1 MTNNELNTRE
11 FAISLAQRAGELL
24 LEYLRRGLSD
34 DAIRT
39 KTGHF
44 DIVTE
49 ADVASERLITAALQE
64 AFPAHAIH
72 AEESAG
78 GGLPAADWW
87 WAVDPIDGTT
97 NYAHG
102 LPIFGVNLALV
113 HGEDPVLGVTHDPS
127 AGRTYWAEAGAGAW
141 VRVAGQDARLH
152 VSATAEISRAL
163 LSTGFVSG
171 RRVNTAQ
178 KHAEF
183 AALDLRSQS
192 VRRFGSAAM
201 AMAWVASGHLEAY
214 WEQYLKPWDWFPGW
228 LLIKEAGGFVSDYAG
243 RPSRMLDTEMI
254 ASNGLPGIH
263 GVIME
268 AIAAARARTNIRT
281 MER

>member
-1 MTNNELNTRE
+1 MTNSELNTRE

-78 GGLPAADWW
+78 GGLP
-87 WAVDPIDGTT
+87 
-97 NYAHG
+97 
-102 LPIFGVNLALV
+102 
-113 HGEDPVLGVTHDPS
+113 VLGVTHDPS
-127 AGRTYWAEAGAGAW
+127 ASRTYWAEAGAGAW

-243 RPSRMLDTEMI
+243 RPSRMLDTGMI
-254 ASNGLPGIH
+254 ASNGQPGIH

-281 MER
+281 LER